1 MTDFFLSISPVQ
13 PLVYFQRLHET
24 RRNMKEYET
33 IFLNKQNLTFST
45 VAGSIWFIFCF
56 RLNIFASKI
65 WRPGAMNLDI
75 LKVKSNYKR
84 QNSYNYTE
92 INNEKIYTS
101 IAFNYFWKMLHRRY
115 LAGLWTSPG
124 FSTFQVFEY
133 VSFLNIPGLCICQGS
148 EYTRTLSIPLVLNM
162 SVLWIR
168 EGFEYASF
176 KQGSECV
183 WIIF

>member
-1 MTDFFLSISPVQ
+1 MQ

-115 LAGLWTSPG
+115 LAGL
-124 FSTFQVFEY
+124 
-133 VSFLNIPGLCICQGS
+133 
-148 EYTRTLSIPLVLNM
+148 
-162 SVLWIR
+162 
-168 EGFEYASF
+168 
-176 KQGSECV
+176 
-183 WIIF
+183 